1 MAHPHLF
8 LTDWFGYSLG
18 EMFFWHQVR
27 ASNSIYWTLL
37 NSLVLVNNIYRE
49 ELAHSQLFPS
59 DRFGFKIKR
68 NVFMIWVTISKQPFL
83 N

>member
-27 ASNSIYWTLL
+27 ASNSIY
-37 NSLVLVNNIYRE
+37 
-49 ELAHSQLFPS
+49 
-59 DRFGFKIKR
+59 
-68 NVFMIWVTISKQPFL
+68 
-83 N
+83 